1 MIPCMNKLKQI
12 SIFTA
17 VILALAVVEELL
29 VSKFFPAYF
38 MGAQLYVPLYFWL
51 FYTIVIAAVN
61 SSATNAAFAKF
72 FMAVKGIKIILSLIV
87 LFALSFIFRAQA
99 AGIIMT
105 FLVYYS
111 LETLIESVYLL
122 YTKRNTIKKVK

>member
-1 MIPCMNKLKQI
+1 MNKLKLI
-12 SIFTA
+12 AIFTA
-17 VILALAVVEELL
+17 VMSALVVVEEVL
-29 VSKFFPAYF
+29 VGKFFPAYS
-38 MGAQLYVPLYFWL
+38 MGAQLAVPAYFWL
-51 FYTIVIAAVN
+51 FYTIVIVAVN

-111 LETLIESVYLL
+111 LATLIESVYLL
-122 YTKRNTIKKVK
+122 YTKKNTIKKM

>member
-1 MIPCMNKLKQI
+1 MIPCMNKLKLI

-38 MGAQLYVPLYFWL
+38 MGAQLYVPAYFWL
-51 FYTIVIAAVN
+51 FYTIVITAVN
-61 SSATNAAFAKF
+61 NSATNAAFAKF

-111 LETLIESVYLL
+111 LATLIESVYLL
-122 YTKRNTIKKVK
+122 YTKRNTIKKT